1 MLDIK
6 AIRQNPELVASAL
19 LKRGMTFDRARFE
32 ALDARR
38 KEADVRAQNL
48 LAERKSA
55 SKRIGELVASGKSV
69 EKAKAEVDSTLIK
82 LSEELEAATVEA
94 ESVQTELNALLIETP
109 NLPDERVP
117 EGSSEDDNEEIF
129 RWGEPRHLDFMPK
142 DHVDLGELT
151 GQMLSLIHI

>member
-19 LKRGMTFDRARFE
+19 LKRGMTFDQARFE

-69 EKAKAEVDSTLIK
+69 EEAKAEVDSTLIK
-82 LSEELEAATVEA
+82 LSQELEAATVEA

-129 RWGEPRHLDFMPK
+129 AGVSPDNWILCQRI
-142 DHVDLGELT
+142 T
-151 GQMLSLIHI
+151 LILAS

>member
-19 LKRGMTFDRARFE
+19 LKRGMTFDQARFE

-55 SKRIGELVASGKSV
+55 SKRIGELVASGKSC
-69 EKAKAEVDSTLIK
+69 
-82 LSEELEAATVEA
+82 
-94 ESVQTELNALLIETP
+94 LLYTSP
-109 NLPDERVP
+109 SPRDKRQSRMP
-117 EGSSEDDNEEIF
+117 SSA
-129 RWGEPRHLDFMPK
+129 
-142 DHVDLGELT
+142 
-151 GQMLSLIHI
+151 

>member
-19 LKRGMTFDRARFE
+19 LKRGITFDRARFE

-69 EKAKAEVDSTLIK
+69 EEAKAEVDSTLMK
-82 LSEELEAATVEA
+82 LSQELEAATVEA

-109 NLPDERVP
+109 NLPAWKK
-117 EGSSEDDNEEIF
+117 G
-129 RWGEPRHLDFMPK
+129 
-142 DHVDLGELT
+142 
-151 GQMLSLIHI
+151 